1 MSTMKALNPFA
12 RFGALMIIVFLL
24 GACRAKQSTSGGN
37 NNGGGGLFT
46 KKILVGVQV
55 TSVELLNWPRF
66 GRDNE
71 KWDAYAMLN
80 TEPDVYVRFTW
91 NNEAI
96 WQSEVKEDVSPGSP
110 LNYVSSLPVQIKPFD
125 QSILVEVFDEDGV
138 SDDDN
143 MGYFNV
149 RFKDYEKQDHIE
161 LRNSTGELVVRLG
174 VQWQYQ

>member
-1 MSTMKALNPFA
+1 MKALNPFVRLSA
-12 RFGALMIIVFLL
+12 FVFIVIALS
-24 GACRAKQSTSGGN
+24 ACRSKQGAAAGSGN
-37 NNGGGGLFT
+37 SGGGLFT

-71 KWDAYAMLN
+71 KWDAYAVLN
-80 TEPDVYVRFTW
+80 TEPDVFVRMTW

-125 QSILVEVFDEDGV
+125 QSVLLEVVDEDGV

-161 LRNSTGELVVRLG
+161 LRSSTGELVVRLG